1 MVDLHREQMLGC
13 FHSVSES
20 SDGWFY
26 RPNGTPLHVL
36 FFACANSRGRE
47 IAMRI
52 AKYLLSPEFL
62 MPTAVQSEISLVT
75 D

>member
-1 MVDLHREQMLGC
+1 MVELYREQMLGC

-26 RPNGTPLHVL
+26 RPDGTPLYVL
-36 FFACANSRGRE
+36 LFACANPRGSE
-47 IAMRI
+47 IAMKI

-62 MPTAVQSEISLVT
+62 RPTAVQSEMSLVT